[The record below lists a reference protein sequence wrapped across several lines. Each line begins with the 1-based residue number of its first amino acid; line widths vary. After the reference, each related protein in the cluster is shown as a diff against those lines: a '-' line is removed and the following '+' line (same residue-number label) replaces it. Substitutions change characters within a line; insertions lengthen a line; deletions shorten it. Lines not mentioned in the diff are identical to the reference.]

1 MRRSKRKIL
10 FVGGIPSAMSEESI
24 QRHFEQFGAVVR
36 TKVMKD
42 KKSKTAKGYAFV
54 TMASHQHLAKIAVL
68 EHVIDGRKVD
78 CQVASKKGEKKKWQD
93 ELKKRRVFVTGFGPD
108 VNSDELVEAFQKF
121 GSVKNGFVIHDFVTK
136 VSKKYGYLE
145 FLCEVDALKA
155 LNSEVFLKGKKI
167 ICQPYVG
174 RHEPKRTVF
183 HSREQ
188 GEVASLGAKHQPSYP
203 LQDSDIR
210 DASAAFGGEDGSDE
224 AASEEDCSVEEN
236 FSNHSSP
243 CLPEHLKNPQPS
255 PPRRK
260 SDKRPSTQHLTLC
273 RFLLEQDS
281 NYRFN
286 RQPSV
291 HNPSVIH
298 SIFFVDRLLG
308 GLFNEP
314 FSPLHPDQ
322 SHSHQGHPPTVF
334 SHSVC
339 RYLAPGEGHA
349 SLESQ

>member
-93 ELKKRRVFVTGFGPD
+93 ELKKRRVFVTGLPNN
-108 VNSDELVEAFQKF
+108 VSNEELVFLFSQH
-121 GSVKNGFVIHDFVTK
+121 GQVRNGFVIHDFVTK
-136 VSKKYGYLE
+136 SSKGYGYVE
-145 FLCEVDALKA
+145 FADQADALKA

-174 RHEPKRTVF
+174 RHESKKNLVRPQLTTTQEAGFIHASADDRY
-183 HSREQ
+183 SPALQ
-188 GEVASLGAKHQPSYP
+188 GFELESESEE
-203 LQDSDIR
+203 LQDSC
-210 DASAAFGGEDGSDE
+210 DE
-224 AASEEDCSVEEN
+224 AVDAASLYSVP
-236 FSNHSSP
+236 S
-243 CLPEHLKNPQPS
+243 LPAVGRPIPNL

-260 SDKRPSTQHLTLC
+260 SDKHRPSSQLLTLSQ
-273 RFLLEQDS
+273 FLLQAED

-286 RQPSV
+286 KRTAPGRPAAHLTSE
-291 HNPSVIH
+291 S
-298 SIFFVDRLLG
+298 LLISTG
-308 GLFNEP
+308 TAPLLRATTQHGL
-314 FSPLHPDQ
+314 DQ
-322 SHSHQGHPPTVF
+322 SHSRHDYLSTLAHWLADTWLQVKVTP
-334 SHSVC
+334 HSK
-339 RYLAPGEGHA
+339 A
-349 SLESQ
+349 SKL

>member
-36 TKVMKD
+36 TKIMKD
-42 KKSKTAKGYAFV
+42 KKSKAAKGYAFV
-54 TMASHQHLAKIAVL
+54 TMASHHHLAKIAVL
-68 EHVIDGRKVD
+68 DHVIDGRKVD
-78 CQVASKKGEKKKWQD
+78 CQVASKKGEKKKWQE

-108 VNSDELVEAFQKF
+108 VTSDELIEAFKKF

-145 FLCEVDALKA
+145 FLSEADALKA

-174 RHEPKRTVF
+174 RHESKKNLVRPQHI
-183 HSREQ
+183 HSQEAGLPHASVDDRYSPALQ
-188 GEVASLGAKHQPSYP
+188 GFEVESESEDS
-203 LQDSDIR
+203 QDSC
-210 DASAAFGGEDGSDE
+210 DE
-224 AASEEDCSVEEN
+224 ADDAASDYSVP
-236 FSNHSSP
+236 S
-243 CLPEHLKNPQPS
+243 LPAIGRPIPNL

-260 SDKRPSTQHLTLC
+260 SDKHRPTSQLLTLSQ
-273 RFLLEQDS
+273 FMLQAEE

-286 RQPSV
+286 RRRMPGRPNPPQRCQPQLVYSGTA
-291 HNPSVIH
+291 S
-298 SIFFVDRLLG
+298 LLRVTSQY
-308 GLFNEP
+308 GL
-314 FSPLHPDQ
+314 DQ
-322 SHSHQGHPPTVF
+322 SHPRHDYLSTHPDYRTQA
-334 SHSVC
+334 C

-349 SLESQ
+349 SPESQ